1 MKKVLCATLD
11 NLDAVTVEV
20 EVNFIRGLPKFQ
32 IVGLPSGTIQESKER
47 VKSALIS
54 NSFRFPP
61 LNITINLS
69 PSDIKKNG
77 SHFDLSIALII
88 ALFNHDLDAEIEM
101 QNIFVF
107 GELGLDGTIKDT
119 NLIFPLV
126 LSLKEQK
133 LITENNLLVVP
144 KNSLEKLSKIP
155 NIKLLGVSNL
165 FETIEYFND
174 PNSSHLEVL
183 KTEDNFDLDLDFIEI
198 NNTKYFYNS
207 TFELDMNEVYG
218 QIIAKRAGLISVAGM
233 HNLILTG
240 SPGSGKSMIAKRL
253 GELLPPLSAEE
264 MLEVAKIESLGGQEP
279 NFNGKR
285 PFRSPHHT
293 ASKGSIFGGGTK
305 SPKIGEISMAN
316 LGVLFFDEL
325 PHFSKQ
331 TLEALREPLQD
342 LSILISRVEN
352 KVKYP
357 ANFLFIGA
365 MNPCK
370 CGFLLS
376 ETHTCR
382 CTPVEVTRYK
392 NKLSEP
398 FWDRIDLTVA
408 MQEVSS
414 NDQPTVSSKNIYE
427 QVLTAFKMQK
437 SRGQKNLNGRLNDK
451 EINEFINLNSDE
463 NKNILETATQ
473 RFGLSLRAINKIKKV
488 ARTIADLDNSED
500 ISKNH
505 LMEALTYRRRD

>member
-1 MKKVLCATLD
+1 MNKVLCATID
-11 NLDAVTVEV
+11 NLDAIPVEV
-20 EVNFIRGLPKFQ
+20 EVNFIRGMPKFQ

-47 VKSALIS
+47 VRSALIS
-54 NSFRFPP
+54 KGFRFPP

-69 PSDIKKNG
+69 PSDLRKNG
-77 SHFDLSIALII
+77 SQFDLSIAMII
-88 ALFNHDLDAEIEM
+88 ALFNHDIAPELEI
-101 QNIFVF
+101 QNIFAF
-107 GELGLDGTIKDT
+107 GELGLDGKIKDT
-119 NLIFPLV
+119 NLIFPLI
-126 LSLKEQK
+126 LSLKEKK
-133 LITENNLLVVP
+133 LITSENLLIVP
-144 KNSLEKLSKIP
+144 QDSVEKLSKIP
-155 NIKLLGVSNL
+155 NIKILGVSNL
-165 FETIEYFND
+165 SEVIEYFGD
-174 PNSSHLEVL
+174 PQKSHLDP
-183 KTEDNFDLDLDFIEI
+183 KITEDLVDLDLRNLEI
-198 NNTKYFYNS
+198 NGEKYFYNDN
-207 TFELDMNEVYG
+207 FNLDMNEVYG
-218 QIIAKRAGLISVAGM
+218 QIIAKRAGLIAVSGM
-233 HNLILTG
+233 HNIIFTG

-264 MLEVAKIESLGGQEP
+264 LLEVAKIESLDGQEP
-279 NFNGKR
+279 KFNGKR

-293 ASKGSIFGGGTK
+293 ASRGSIFGGGTK
-305 SPKIGEISMAN
+305 IPKIGEISMAN

-370 CGFLLS
+370 CGYLLS
-376 ETHTCR
+376 ENHSCR
-382 CTPVEVTRYK
+382 CSKAEISRYK

-414 NDQPTVSSKNIYE
+414 RDKATISSKITYE
-427 QVLTAFKMQK
+427 QVLSAFKMQK

-451 EINEFINLNSDE
+451 EINEFINITDE
-463 NKNILETATQ
+463 NINILETATQ

-488 ARTIADLDNSED
+488 SRTIADLDNSPE
-500 ISKNH
+500 IRKNH
-505 LMEALTYRRRD
+505 LMEALTYRKRD